1 MKNLP
6 GSSVG
11 NASTRARYLAPNVRL
26 PHRETRVAM
35 VNDCLPSG
43 KILPG
48 HNGLAALSALL
59 FAPVF
64 SAKHLINQIF

>member
-1 MKNLP
+1 
-6 GSSVG
+6 
-11 NASTRARYLAPNVRL
+11 
-26 PHRETRVAM
+26 M

-48 HNGLAALSALL
+48 HNGLAALSAAP

-64 SAKHLINQIF
+64 LAKRLINHLF

>member
-1 MKNLP
+1 MKTLP

-11 NASTRARYLAPNVRL
+11 NASTGARCLAPNVRL

-48 HNGLAALSALL
+48 HNDLAALSALPK
-59 FAPVF
+59 AAVF
-64 SAKHLINQIF
+64 LVKYLINHLF

>member
-1 MKNLP
+1 
-6 GSSVG
+6 
-11 NASTRARYLAPNVRL
+11 
-26 PHRETRVAM
+26 M

-48 HNGLAALSALL
+48 HNGLAALSALR

-64 SAKHLINQIF
+64 LAKRLINHIF

>member
-1 MKNLP
+1 MKTLL

-11 NASTRARYLAPNVRL
+11 NAATRARISRQTLRL
-26 PHRETRVAM
+26 PHHEARAVM

-59 FAPVF
+59 GAPVF
-64 SAKHLINQIF
+64 SVKHLINHIF

>member
-1 MKNLP
+1 
-6 GSSVG
+6 
-11 NASTRARYLAPNVRL
+11 
-26 PHRETRVAM
+26 M

-59 FAPVF
+59 GAPVF
-64 SAKHLINQIF
+64 SVKHLINHIF

>member
-1 MKNLP
+1 MKTLL

-11 NASTRARYLAPNVRL
+11 EFFRARQLAPNLR
-26 PHRETRVAM
+26 PPRHEARAAM

-59 FAPVF
+59 WTPVF
-64 SAKHLINQIF
+64 SAKHLINHLF